1 MFTEIEVY
9 EELEEFKWNSTFSS
23 NNTFN
28 MFINI
33 NNIDSIRLTNRWQLN
48 FGILKTNS
56 GVIIITEKSYNNLVE
71 VIKQNSYVQIFKGN
85 D

>member
-9 EELEEFKWNSTFSS
+9 EELEEFKWNSTFSPNS
-23 NNTFN
+23 TYN

-33 NNIDSIRLTNRWQLN
+33 NNIGSIRLTKRWQLN
-48 FGILKTNS
+48 FGIIKTNS

-85 D
+85 N

>member
-9 EELEEFKWNSTFSS
+9 EELEEFKWNSTFSPNS
-23 NNTFN
+23 TYN

-33 NNIDSIRLTNRWQLN
+33 NNIGSIRLTNRWQLN
-48 FGILKTNS
+48 FGIIKTNS

>member
-9 EELEEFKWNSTFSS
+9 EELEEFKWNSTFSP

-33 NNIDSIRLTNRWQLN
+33 NNIGSIRLTNRWQLN
-48 FGILKTNS
+48 FGLIKTNS
-56 GVIIITEKSYNNLVE
+56 GVIIITEKSYNNLIE